1 MGEFFRRGQRDRELA
16 AEMESHLQ
24 LHIED
29 NVRAGMSTAEARREA
44 MIKLGGVEQ
53 TKENYREQR
62 GLPFLEVLLQDLR
75 FGVRMLRKNPG
86 FTAVT
91 VLTLTLGIGA
101 STSIFS
107 MVNGVLLRPLPAA
120 SPEQLAVLAIE
131 EKGSPIGALG
141 FSYPQFSEFRKQAA
155 SLCDVFGVA
164 LAGPASLTANDRT
177 DQMALTAVASNYFS
191 GLGLKPAM
199 GRLILPGE
207 GETPGEE
214 AVLVLGHSYWQSRF
228 GSDPAV
234 VGKKVRINGIPVTII
249 GVLPKEFHGSF
260 SIFELDGYVPLSTI
274 TRDPDWSRLWTDRKL
289 RMILA
294 MGRLRKDVSI
304 AKAQAGFDV
313 ISARLAKQYPATDK
327 GVTVRV
333 IPERLARPIP
343 YANNTFIVFSAL
355 FLALGALVLLLAC
368 TNVANI
374 LMARAFVRQ
383 REMAIR
389 TALGANRGR
398 LVRQM
403 LVESLLVA
411 FLSGTGGL
419 IFAQWANRLIGSI
432 HVPGFPLQL
441 DGSLDWRVFSFALAA
456 ALFSGIFPG
465 VLPAFRATRAEVN
478 AALHQGGRSRVFL
491 GGRHRVHSDLMVV
504 QVAGSLTLLIV
515 AGLFVR
521 SLRSAESMYLGFDPD
536 HLLNVALDPHEN
548 NYDEA
553 QTNEFF
559 RELKTKVSSLP
570 GVQSVSL
577 ASFVP
582 IVSVPSK
589 QAVYVENHPLP
600 LDQRPPV
607 VLFNRVDTGYFK
619 TLRIPILEGRDFAES
634 DDKIAPSVAIIN
646 QTMANQFW
654 PHEDPLGKRFSVKNQ
669 NGPFLEV
676 VGVMQDGKYNTVGE
690 DPQSY
695 FCVPLLQDFVY
706 GRVMQ
711 VRSAVPPQS
720 LSADLRREI
729 RILEPG
735 MSIWDLRTM
744 RESLA
749 GAKGFFTFRLAASL
763 AAAMGTLGLILAV
776 VGVYGVVSYS
786 ATQRTQE
793 IGIRRALGAS
803 SSDIRALIFG
813 QGIRLVLGGV
823 LLGLLGAWA
832 LTRAMTHMLVGVS
845 PSDPLTYAGLAIGLS
860 FVALLACYIPARRA
874 MRVDPIVA
882 LRYE

>member
-1 MGEFFRRGQRDRELA
+1 
-16 AEMESHLQ
+16 MEILW
-24 LHIED
+24 
-29 NVRAGMSTAEARREA
+29 
-44 MIKLGGVEQ
+44 
-53 TKENYREQR
+53 
-62 GLPFLEVLLQDLR
+62 QDIR
-75 FGVRMLRKNPG
+75 YGTRMMRKNPG
-86 FTAVT
+86 FTAVV
-91 VLTLTLGIGA
+91 VLTLALGIGA

-107 MVNGVLLRPLPAA
+107 MVNGVLLRPLPAP

-131 EKGSPIGALG
+131 EKDSPIGALG

-155 SLCDVFGVA
+155 TLCDVFGLA

-177 DQMALTAVASNYFS
+177 DQIALTAVASNYFS
-191 GLGLKPAM
+191 GLGMKPAI

-214 AVLVLGHSYWQSRF
+214 AVLMLGHSYWQSRF
-228 GSDPAV
+228 GGDPGI
-234 VGKKVRINGIPVTII
+234 VGKKVRIDGISVTII
-249 GVLPKEFHGSF
+249 GVLPRDFHGSF
-260 SIFELDGYVPLSTI
+260 SIFEIDGYVPLSTI
-274 TRDPDWSRLWTDRKL
+274 ARDPDWSGLWSDRKL

-294 MGRLRKDVSI
+294 MGRLKKDVSI
-304 AKAQAGFDV
+304 AQAQAGFDV
-313 ISARLAKQYPATDK
+313 ISARLAKLYPATDK

-403 LVESLLVA
+403 LVESLMLA
-411 FLSGTGGL
+411 LLSGTGGVIL
-419 IFAQWANRLIGSI
+419 AQWANRLIGSI
-432 HVPGFPLQL
+432 RVPNFPLQL
-441 DGSLDWRVFSFALAA
+441 DCSLDWRVFSFALAA
-456 ALFSGIFPG
+456 AVFSAVVVGL
-465 VLPAFRATRAEVN
+465 LPAHRATRADVN
-478 AALHQGGRSRVFL
+478 AALHEGARSGVSF

-504 QVAGSLTLLIV
+504 QVAVSLTLLIV

-521 SLRSAESMYLGFDPD
+521 SLRSAESMNLGFDPD
-536 HLLNVALDPHEN
+536 HVMNVALDPHEN

-559 RELKTKVSSLP
+559 RELKEKVMALP

-582 IVSVPSK
+582 IVSTPSK
-589 QAVYVENHPLP
+589 QAVYVESHPVS
-600 LDQRPPV
+600 LDQRPPA
-607 VLFNRVDTGYFK
+607 VLFNRIDTGYFK
-619 TLRIPILEGRDFAES
+619 TLLITILRGREFTES
-634 DDKIAPSVAIIN
+634 DNKLAPSVAIIN
-646 QTMANQFW
+646 QTMANQLW
-654 PHEDPLGKRFSVKNQ
+654 PHEDPVGKRFSVKNQ

-676 VGVMQDGKYNTVGE
+676 VGVMQDGKYNTIGE
-690 DPQSY
+690 DAQSY
-695 FCVPLLQDFVY
+695 FCVPLLQDYVS
-706 GRVMQ
+706 GRIMQ
-711 VRSAVPPQS
+711 VRSSVPPVS
-720 LSADLRREI
+720 LSAELRREI
-729 RILEPG
+729 RILEPA

-744 RESLA
+744 KESLA

-763 AAAMGTLGLILAV
+763 AAAMGILGLILAI

-803 SSDIRALIFG
+803 SNDIRTLIFG

-823 LLGLLGAWA
+823 LVGLLGAWA
-832 LTRAMTHMLVGVS
+832 LTRAMTHMLIGVS
-845 PSDPLTYAGLAIGLS
+845 ASDPVTYAGFAILLS
-860 FVALLACYIPARRA
+860 CVALLACYIPTQRA
-874 MRVDPIVA
+874 MRVDPMVA
-882 LRYE
+882 LRHE